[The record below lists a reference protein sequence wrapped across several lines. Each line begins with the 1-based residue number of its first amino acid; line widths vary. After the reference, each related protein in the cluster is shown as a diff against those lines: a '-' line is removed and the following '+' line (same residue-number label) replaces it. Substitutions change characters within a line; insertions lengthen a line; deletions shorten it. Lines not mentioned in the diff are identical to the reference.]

1 MPIFSLTHST
11 RPSSA
16 AMRLLCLILCALTC
30 ACSPDTTELDK
41 QELALYNDALEQLA
55 WQSNEACNEPV
66 GSITQVRS
74 NKYADSVKTS
84 LRAEADK
91 RVLYY
96 QPKIGGMHK
105 ISLLTEW
112 LAVELASWER
122 SFSTFSTTIPKKML
136 PSLTVSSSLETSQLN
151 LDYMDIVQLDTAS
164 STPLDSNMA
173 VIRFS
178 KPFYNEDRNRA
189 IVYFEST
196 CGSKRGKGELLMIR
210 YKENRW
216 FIEERRKVWA
226 K

>member
-1 MPIFSLTHST
+1 MDILSRMHITLSPPT
-11 RPSSA
+11 
-16 AMRLLCLILCALTC
+16 MKCLLFTLCALIC
-30 ACSPDTTELDK
+30 ACSPDTSELDK
-41 QELALYNDALEQLA
+41 QELALYNDTFNELA
-55 WQSNEACNEPV
+55 WQSDEACNEPV

-74 NKYADSVKTS
+74 HAYADSVKTT
-84 LRAEADK
+84 LRAQPSK
-91 RVLYY
+91 HVLYY

-105 ISLLTEW
+105 ISLLADW
-112 LAVELASWER
+112 LAVEIASWDR

-136 PSLTVSSSLETSQLN
+136 PSLTASSSLETSQLQ
-151 LDYMDIVQLDTAS
+151 LDYMNIVKLDTAS

-189 IVYFEST
+189 IVYFESA

>member
-1 MPIFSLTHST
+1 MDIFSITHNT
-11 RPSSA
+11 LASA
-16 AMRLLCLILCALTC
+16 LKCLLYFILCVLTY

-41 QELALYNDALEQLA
+41 QELALYNDTLDQLA
-55 WQSNEACNEPV
+55 WQSDEACIEPV
-66 GSITQVRS
+66 GSITKVRS

-84 LRAEADK
+84 LRTQSDK

-105 ISLLTEW
+105 ISLLTDW
-112 LAVELASWER
+112 LAVEIASWDR
-122 SFSTFSTTIPKKML
+122 SFSTFSSTTPKTML
-136 PSLTVSSSLETSQLN
+136 PILTVSSTLDASQLRV
-151 LDYMDIVQLDTAS
+151 DYMNIVKLDTAS

-189 IVYFEST
+189 IVYLESA

-210 YKENRW
+210 YKENKW